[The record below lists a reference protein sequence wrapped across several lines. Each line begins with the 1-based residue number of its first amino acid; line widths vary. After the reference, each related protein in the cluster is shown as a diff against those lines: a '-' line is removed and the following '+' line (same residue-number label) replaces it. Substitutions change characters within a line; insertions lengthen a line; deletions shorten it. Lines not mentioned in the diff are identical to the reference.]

1 MTEERFEAEDE
12 NGWDCGLMYPSLFS
26 DRTSLLV
33 SFSPTRGDEV
43 LGGLD
48 RSESDML
55 IKLSIC
61 ASHNAVPTLTQDDSS
76 SQITALEL
84 TMSRASQ
91 LVLSIF
97 DFSVFTAVDDD
108 FATAARTRLTCGA
121 AVIDQRLRR
130 IIDPDHEH
138 HVLRWP

>member
-26 DRTSLLV
+26 DRILV

-55 IKLSIC
+55 IKLSNC
-61 ASHNAVPTLTQDDSS
+61 ASHNAVSTLTQDDSS

-108 FATAARTRLTCGA
+108 FATAAKDSVDLWRGCYRSEIEA
-121 AVIDQRLRR
+121 
-130 IIDPDHEH
+130 DH
-138 HVLRWP
+138 RP